1 MKRLTFLFF
10 FSQFFILGLF
20 AEDIIVRTAQ
30 DLMNI
35 RQKVNEG
42 IDDFSGSTI
51 YLANDINLE
60 DIDWIPIGIR
70 SSDESDETK
79 SHPFLGTFD
88 GGGHWIHNL
97 TVKIKNGN
105 YAGLFGYI
113 GEGGI
118 VQKLGI
124 SGDSIEITQKTSDNV
139 QCYVGGIAAYSEGT
153 ISQCANLA
161 TIRGNQKQAN
171 VGGIVG
177 MIASIE
183 NTEIYGIVEDC
194 YNWGRI
200 CTSTD
205 YDDYTYLGGIAG
217 ASDGTIRRVY
227 VNASI
232 ESGSIYSPR
241 VHGIVP
247 NETFNSEVENAYYSE
262 GNAYY
267 DQDDNRCGESML
279 GFALYGKLNEDDI
292 WSFADGRLPLLTCML
307 ELLKGDVNMDGQVS
321 IADVTA
327 LVNIILGKDNVPPY
341 LYDHVAANVN
351 EDEGVS
357 IADVTALVNII
368 LGKEEEVTLP

>member
-20 AEDIIVRTAQ
+20 AEDITISSAEELIAFQKSVN
-30 DLMNI
+30 DLE
-35 RQKVNEG
+35 EG
-42 IDDFSGSTI
+42 FDYSGSTI

-60 DIDWIPIGIR
+60 DIDWIPIGTER
-70 SSDESDETK
+70 R
-79 SHPFLGTFD
+79 PFRGTFD

-124 SGDSIEITQKTSDNV
+124 SGGSVEITKKTSDNV

-161 TIRGNQKQAN
+161 TIYGNQTFAN

-183 NTEIYGIVEDC
+183 NTEIYGVVENC
-194 YNWGRI
+194 YNLGRLY
-200 CTSTD
+200 TSKD
-205 YDDYTYLGGIAG
+205 YEQHNYLGGIAG
-217 ASDGTIRRVY
+217 NCDDGTISRVY
-227 VNASI
+227 VDASI
-232 ESGSIYSPR
+232 ESGSISSPR
-241 VHGIVP
+241 VGGIVAVQ
-247 NETFNSEVENAYYSE
+247 TFDSDVSNAYYSE

-267 DQDDNRCGESML
+267 DEYDELCGESML
-279 GFALYGKLNEDDI
+279 GFALDGKLNDPQDGYSI
-292 WSFADGRLPLLTCML
+292 WSFAEGRLPLLTCML

-368 LGKEEEVTLP
+368 LGKEEEVTSP

>member
-10 FSQFFILGLF
+10 FSHFFILGLF
-20 AEDIIVRTAQ
+20 AEDNIVRTVQ

-42 IDDFSGSTI
+42 IDDYSGSTI

-70 SSDESDETK
+70 SSDETK

-97 TVKIKNGN
+97 TVKIENGN

-124 SGDSIEITQKTSDNV
+124 SGGSIEITQKTSDNV
-139 QCYVGGIAAYSEGT
+139 DCYVGGIAAYSEGT

-161 TIRGNQKQAN
+161 TIRGNKTSGN

-177 MIASIE
+177 LL
-183 NTEIYGIVEDC
+183 TECGVVEDC

-200 CTSTD
+200 YSSTD

-217 ASDGTIRRVY
+217 TCDDGTIRRVY
-227 VNASI
+227 VSASI
-232 ESGSIYSPR
+232 EG
-241 VHGIVP
+241 
-247 NETFNSEVENAYYSE
+247 NSEPRNAGIAGQLGWNTIE
-262 GNAYY
+262 PEHAFY
-267 DQDDNRCGESML
+267 DVDML
-279 GFALYGKLNEDDI
+279 GFALDGELNEDDYSI
-292 WSFADGRLPLLTCML
+292 WSFAEGRLPLLTCML

-368 LGKEEEVTLP
+368 LGREEEVTSP

>member
-20 AEDIIVRTAQ
+20 AEDITISSAEEFIAFQKSVN
-30 DLMNI
+30 DLE
-35 RQKVNEG
+35 EG
-42 IDDFSGSTI
+42 FDYSGSTI

-60 DIDWIPIGIR
+60 DIDWIPIGTEGR
-70 SSDESDETK
+70 
-79 SHPFLGTFD
+79 PFRGTFD

-97 TVKIKNGN
+97 TVKVEGGLH
-105 YAGLFGYI
+105 AGLFGVI
-113 GEGGI
+113 GENG
-118 VQKLGI
+118 VVRQVGI
-124 SGDSIEITQKTSDNV
+124 SSGTVGIISKPTLYPNSE
-139 QCYVGGIAAYSEGT
+139 CYSGGIAGQNYGT

-161 TIRGNQKQAN
+161 TIYGNQTFAS

-183 NTEIYGIVEDC
+183 NTEIYGVVENC
-194 YNWGRI
+194 YNLGRLY
-200 CTSTD
+200 TSKD
-205 YDDYTYLGGIAG
+205 YEQHNYLGGIAG
-217 ASDGTIRRVY
+217 NCDDGTISRVY
-227 VNASI
+227 VDASI
-232 ESGSIYSPR
+232 ESGSISSPR
-241 VHGIVP
+241 VGGIVAVQ
-247 NETFNSEVENAYYSE
+247 TFDSDVSNAYYSE

-267 DQDDNRCGESML
+267 DENDDRCGESML
-279 GFALYGKLNEDDI
+279 GKALDGKLNDPQGDYSI
-292 WSFADGRLPLLTCML
+292 WSFADGRLPLLTCMS

-351 EDEGVS
+351 EDDTVS

-368 LGKEEEVTLP
+368 LGREEEVTST